1 MKMAAVYALSEL
13 AKEDVPESVSRSY
26 ARHDYTFGRDYLI
39 PKPFDPRLLTWVAPA
54 VAKAA
59 IDGGVARKTLDLE
72 YYKDHLEGRLG
83 VAALVTRKIKR
94 MVVENNRAR
103 GVRTRVVLPEGVS
116 LPVLRAAEQLVEEG
130 ICDPILLGNTDRIR
144 ALIREQKLDGLA
156 DAAIID
162 PTTSPKTAD
171 YAQILLEKRS
181 RKGVTR
187 MSAQEL
193 MQENQY
199 YAAMMVER
207 GDAEAYLSG
216 VHHNYPDAIRP
227 ALHVIGTQPD
237 KVLAG
242 VYMLVWR
249 DKSIF
254 LSDATVNI
262 EPTEEQLAQI
272 AIQAHDTAKLYLN
285 EMPRVAMLSF
295 SNFGSNKHPLVDK
308 VINAT
313 QLIKKM
319 RPDIEVDG
327 EVQADAA
334 LSADVLQRSFGFSSL
349 KGPANVLV
357 FPDLTSGNIAYKLLN
372 KLGGATLIGPLL
384 IGMRKPVNV
393 LQRNSDVEEIVN
405 LVTFTVHRAQN
416 GL

>member
-1 MKMAAVYALSEL
+1 
-13 AKEDVPESVSRSY
+13 
-26 ARHDYTFGRDYLI
+26 
-39 PKPFDPRLLTWVAPA
+39 
-54 VAKAA
+54 
-59 IDGGVARKTLDLE
+59 
-72 YYKDHLEGRLG
+72 
-83 VAALVTRKIKR
+83 
-94 MVVENNRAR
+94 
-103 GVRTRVVLPEGVS
+103 
-116 LPVLRAAEQLVEEG
+116 
-130 ICDPILLGNTDRIR
+130 
-144 ALIREQKLDGLA
+144 
-156 DAAIID
+156 
-162 PTTSPKTAD
+162 
-171 YAQILLEKRS
+171 
-181 RKGVTR
+181 
-187 MSAQEL
+187 
-193 MQENQY
+193 
-199 YAAMMVER
+199 MMVER

-405 LVTFTVHRAQN
+405 LDETFSYTEEMIKFLQEGRT
-416 GL
+416 LTPTTT

>member
-1 MKMAAVYALSEL
+1 
-13 AKEDVPESVSRSY
+13 
-26 ARHDYTFGRDYLI
+26 
-39 PKPFDPRLLTWVAPA
+39 
-54 VAKAA
+54 
-59 IDGGVARKTLDLE
+59 
-72 YYKDHLEGRLG
+72 
-83 VAALVTRKIKR
+83 
-94 MVVENNRAR
+94 
-103 GVRTRVVLPEGVS
+103 
-116 LPVLRAAEQLVEEG
+116 
-130 ICDPILLGNTDRIR
+130 
-144 ALIREQKLDGLA
+144 
-156 DAAIID
+156 
-162 PTTSPKTAD
+162 
-171 YAQILLEKRS
+171 
-181 RKGVTR
+181 
-187 MSAQEL
+187 
-193 MQENQY
+193 
-199 YAAMMVER
+199 
-207 GDAEAYLSG
+207 
-216 VHHNYPDAIRP
+216 
-227 ALHVIGTQPD
+227 
-237 KVLAG
+237 
-242 VYMLVWR
+242 
-249 DKSIF
+249 
-254 LSDATVNI
+254 
-262 EPTEEQLAQI
+262 
-272 AIQAHDTAKLYLN
+272 
-285 EMPRVAMLSF
+285 MLSF